1 MRRIAVV
8 VLLLAVA
15 LIAGGEAPNNPP
27 QDAAEVK
34 PASDSRVT
42 IGLDAYDLL
51 RRASESPA
59 ATVIDTILLSGNFG
73 EKNLALTFS
82 GRSTG
87 SRPQVKALEQTNDA
101 TISACKGNAIV
112 SRSGKGAFDLIPL
125 AGDFEV
131 RCELR
136 ISGSDRLQMH
146 VPAAVLAVRST
157 VADGELVT
165 GDEDEEGARDYTL
178 VRHVSGPAGET
189 LAATA
194 TGRYLITLLPDAT
207 RFRYAIDVHN
217 PNRTTSTLELTLQSS
232 EHLQQIDSAAPYE
245 IREGRYVFSIPPGD
259 SSIVMTGELRGTSF
273 VAPVRASLQYL
284 VIESHPLLRP
294 SVTTPAK
301 RISINETGVTPQY
314 RGALAFE
321 TGATR
326 IEWKVTRLEA
336 MHAISFAVNE
346 ASHQLFVPVD
356 GPVLG
361 ESQFALRNE
370 GAPELVLPPK
380 PEPTYVSL
388 GSETVLMTKNATGQL
403 TVPLSPGEQQV
414 LVQHRQPLRRGL
426 GFVFGSVTVPQLSV
440 PATNTNLRL
449 SYPRQWVPLYE
460 KFSTRVNGWMPTA
473 EQLIAFFF
481 IAIWSERILSWLGLG
496 VRRRF
501 LIAGFLALATT
512 IVTTL
517 FILTFIALAV
527 LTVFWIATHPV
538 MQKRALYGGLAA
550 AAAVVFFVGYNLSTS
565 AHRKSEYSMQTSVP
579 ERSEA
584 TDTAVMDTSMT
595 TRTEGNEANQKVVK
609 GNEFAFSVYQ
619 GLPARFTLPTGERWS
634 TFSQELLRTDVEQH
648 AFIIAISRALM
659 NWLGLLIALV
669 PVILLRR
676 ERNTIASAIRE
687 RLAATPPPTQPET
700 T

>member
-1 MRRIAVV
+1 MRRIAIVF
-8 VLLLAVA
+8 LLLAVA

-27 QDAAEVK
+27 QNAAEAK
-34 PASDSRVT
+34 PSTSDSRVT
-42 IGLDAYDLL
+42 IGLEAYDLL
-51 RRASESPA
+51 RRASESPS
-59 ATVIDTILLSGNFG
+59 ATVIDTILLSGNFS

-125 AGDFEV
+125 AGDFDV

-146 VPAAVLAVRST
+146 VTPAVLAVRST

-165 GDEDEEGARDYTL
+165 GDEDGAGARDYTL

-245 IREGRYVFSIPPGD
+245 IRDGRYVFSIPPGD

-294 SVTTPAK
+294 SITTPAK

-361 ESQFALRNE
+361 ESQFTLRNE

-388 GSETVLMTKNATGQL
+388 ANEPVLMTKNAAGQL

-426 GFVFGSVTVPQLSV
+426 GFVLGSVTVPQLSV
-440 PATNTNLRL
+440 PATNTSVRIR
-449 SYPRQWVPLYE
+449 YPRQWIPLYE

-473 EQLIAFFF
+473 EELIAFFF
-481 IAIWSERILSWLGLG
+481 IAIWCERVLSGLG
-496 VRRRF
+496 VAARRRF
-501 LIAGFLALATT
+501 FIAALLALATT

-517 FILTFIALAV
+517 FILMFILLAAL
-527 LTVFWIATHPV
+527 TIFWIATHPV
-538 MQKRALYGGLAA
+538 TQKRALYGGLAVTA
-550 AAAVVFFVGYNLSTS
+550 AFLFFLGYNISRT
-565 AHRKSEYSMQTSVP
+565 AIRKSEFSMQSDLPDRSVM
-579 ERSEA
+579 
-584 TDTAVMDTSMT
+584 TDTMS
-595 TRTEGNEANQKVVK
+595 TEGVDATKKIAQANIQP
-609 GNEFAFSVYQ
+609 VYQ
-619 GLPARFTLPTGERWS
+619 GLPAKFTLPTGERS
-634 TFSQELLRTDVEQH
+634 SDFSQELLRTDVEQR
-648 AFIIAISRALM
+648 AFLIAISRALM
-659 NWLGLLIALV
+659 NWLGLLIAIV

-676 ERNTIASAIRE
+676 ERTTIASAIRT
-687 RLAATPPPTQPET
+687 RLATATLPPAQPET

>member
-1 MRRIAVV
+1 MRRILIVS
-8 VLLLAVA
+8 LLLAVA
-15 LIAGGEAPNNPP
+15 LVAGGQAPNNP
-27 QDAAEVK
+27 AEGK
-34 PASDSRVT
+34 PSTSDSRVT

-51 RRASESPA
+51 RRASESPS

-125 AGDFEV
+125 AGDFDV

-165 GDEDEEGARDYTL
+165 GDEDGEGARDYTL

-301 RISINETGVTPQY
+301 RISINETGVTPHY

-321 TGATR
+321 TGAAR

-336 MHAISFAVNE
+336 MHAISFAVNY
-346 ASHQLFVPVD
+346 ASHQLFIPVD

-361 ESQFALRNE
+361 ESQFTLRNE

-388 GSETVLMTKNATGQL
+388 ANEPVLMTKNAAGQL

-440 PATNTNLRL
+440 PATNTNVRL

-460 KFSTRVNGWMPTA
+460 KFSTRVNGWLPTA

-481 IAIWSERILSWLGLG
+481 IAVWSERLLSGMG
-496 VRRRF
+496 VGIRRRF
-501 LIAGFLALATT
+501 LIAGLLALATT

-517 FILTFIALAV
+517 FILTFIALSL

-538 MQKRALYGGLAA
+538 PQKRALYGGLAA
-550 AAAVVFFVGYNLSTS
+550 AAAVILLLGYNISRTAVS
-565 AHRKSEYSMQTSVP
+565 KSEYSMQTGVP
-579 ERSEA
+579 DRSEQNVA
-584 TDTAVMDTSMT
+584 TDTMSSDNDNLADKKGA
-595 TRTEGNEANQKVVK
+595 TENAPQ
-609 GNEFAFSVYQ
+609 VYQ
-619 GLPARFTLPTGERWS
+619 GLPAKFTLPSGERTS
-634 TFSQELLRTDVEQH
+634 NFSQELLRTDVEQR
-648 AFIIAISRALM
+648 AFIFAVSRALM
-659 NWLGLLIALV
+659 NWLGLLLAIT

-676 ERNTIASAIRE
+676 ERNTIASAIRT
-687 RLAATPPPTQPET
+687 RMATAPQPPVEPET